1 MAKTAMPY
9 SASLGTGI
17 PNQKAGAGT
26 PVSRTVCPQPSGSK
40 TASKTAKT
48 NHMTSKAGSGAN
60 W

>member
-9 SASLGTGI
+9 SAAIGTGT

-26 PVSRTVCPQPSGSK
+26 PVSRTVCPQPKGTK

-48 NHMTSKAGSGAN
+48 NHLNNKAVSAGN